1 MLWRWE
7 KPPESPL
14 AEGGASLLSTQV
26 YSTLYLDLVEGLRMQ
41 RKGNRSRSVANDARS
56 TAQAD
61 SQIDR

>member
-1 MLWRWE
+1 LV
-7 KPPESPL
+7 S
-14 AEGGASLLSTQV
+14 AQV

-61 SQIDR
+61 GWMDRWLDR